1 MTIVVV
7 WCSPH
12 FSLQALATT
21 FNMNVP
27 DLEKVLCSLIGRH
40 KVLFPS
46 EHSFSAAAQTAEISH
61 EINVLEQVAARIDS
75 VDKLLVVQ
83 DVDQRDKALKDITVA
98 AEARVRVARG
108 KVVAANVA
116 RVCQLQPPR

>member
-1 MTIVVV
+1 M
-7 WCSPH
+7 
-12 FSLQALATT
+12 
-21 FNMNVP
+21 
-27 DLEKVLCSLIGRH
+27 EKVLCSLIGRQ

-46 EHSFSAAAQTAEISH
+46 DSFPAAAQTAEISH